1 MAFNSELTDHGLG
14 INCNR
19 MRTETLNKDEMAL
32 LFSQDPSTRTDGGF
46 QSLMVA
52 LQDATTQESQVI
64 ELSDSLLERI
74 QRYAFQYGN
83 GGWESRLLGIF
94 ERTLGPRLD
103 GNV

>member
-1 MAFNSELTDHGLG
+1 
-14 INCNR
+14 
-19 MRTETLNKDEMAL
+19 MRTETLNEDEMAL
-32 LFSQDPSTRTDGGF
+32 LFTQEPSTRTDGGF

-52 LQDATTQESQVI
+52 LQEATNRETREI

-94 ERTLGPRLD
+94 ERTLGLRLD